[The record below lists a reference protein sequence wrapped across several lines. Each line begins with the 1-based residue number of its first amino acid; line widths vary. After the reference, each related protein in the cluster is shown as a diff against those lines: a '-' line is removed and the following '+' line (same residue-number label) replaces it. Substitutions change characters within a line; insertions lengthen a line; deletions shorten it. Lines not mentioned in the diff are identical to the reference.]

1 MQAMAAQ
8 ETVGIQKVTQ
18 VIVWPLGCTLGW
30 VTHNESQ
37 KLKNGI
43 SYFYVVGYKITC
55 DIIFF
60 EKNIFLLPGIAIKI
74 SVM

>member
-1 MQAMAAQ
+1 M
-8 ETVGIQKVTQ
+8 V
-18 VIVWPLGCTLGW
+18 LGPYELTKNHDSKPPPVGW